1 MPGATGG
8 SSAFGDGVTAKGGL
22 GGAVMT
28 EGNNV
33 AVVGPAGAYT
43 PGFTGANIFGSGSGY
58 TMPGVR
64 YSGLLAMGGPGGSS
78 VLGEGAGSQAIVGE
92 GINANGPGGGGGGA
106 GGTIYVTVRS
116 GNIPLNLQANGGNG
130 GQAGEEV
137 GLLSGGAVWHIGLL
151 EKK

>member
-1 MPGATGG
+1 
-8 SSAFGDGVTAKGGL
+8 
-22 GGAVMT
+22 MT

-106 GGTIYVTVRS
+106 CVY
-116 GNIPLNLQANGGNG
+116 
-130 GQAGEEV
+130 
-137 GLLSGGAVWHIGLL
+137 GGATQQRAGGAGMAGIVIVW
-151 EKK
+151 EYA

>member
-1 MPGATGG
+1 
-8 SSAFGDGVTAKGGL
+8 
-22 GGAVMT
+22 MT

-64 YSGLLAMGGPGGSS
+64 YSGLLAMGGLGGSS

-106 GGTIYVTVRS
+106 CVY
-116 GNIPLNLQANGGNG
+116 
-130 GQAGEEV
+130 
-137 GLLSGGAVWHIGLL
+137 GGATQQRAGGAGMAGIVIVW
-151 EKK
+151 EYA